1 MNKRIIKLA
10 DASHSLFSR
19 FVDLVGI
26 SVSMV
31 LLSRH
36 FGLFHGLDEMSL
48 VTLGMVV
55 FFMVSQ
61 NTGLY
66 CSGVRKY
73 LAQSLLRLI
82 FSWLV
87 TATLLYLLVY
97 LVPLFKPYHPFPLEL
112 AVLWLAMA
120 CLISTG
126 YRVLYRLVT
135 LWFSR
140 SSCCRRVAIIGVTPA
155 GLALEKSLWESPR
168 HDIQMLGFF
177 DARSEERFGYPTR
190 SPLLGEVD
198 ELLGLA
204 RKGLVDE
211 VYLALPLTARERIN
225 HYLYELSDTTVD
237 TYLVPDFYEYG
248 LTVSHIDRVGDIYT
262 FSFFDSPFEGGAA
275 LLKRIEDL
283 VLGSLILLLISPVM
297 ALVALG
303 VRLSSPGPV
312 LFKQDRYG
320 LGGKRIQ
327 VWKFRSMRVMEND
340 AVVTQATRGDPRVTR
355 FGAFLRRTSLDELPQ
370 FFNVIQGS
378 MSIVGPRPHAVAHN
392 EQYRS
397 LVDRYML
404 RHKVKPGIT
413 GLAQING
420 FRGETDTL
428 DKMEMRV
435 KFDLKYIQYWSLW
448 LDLKIIFLTVFKGF
462 VGASAY

>member
-1 MNKRIIKLA
+1 MNKRIIRLA

-26 SVSMV
+26 FISML

-36 FGLFHGLDEMSL
+36 YGLLHGLDEMSL
-48 VTLGMVV
+48 ATLGMVV
-55 FFMVSQ
+55 FFLVSQ

-66 CSGVRKY
+66 RSQVRNH
-73 LAQSLLRLI
+73 LAQSLLRL
-82 FSWLV
+82 FSTWVL
-87 TATLLYLLVY
+87 TGSLLYLLICF
-97 LVPLFKPYHPFPLEL
+97 VPLFQPHHAFTLNIGL
-112 AVLWLAMA
+112 LWLSLA
-120 CLISTG
+120 CLSSAC
-126 YRVLYRLVT
+126 YRLLYRLVT
-135 LWFSR
+135 LCFSTP
-140 SSCCRRVAIIGVTPA
+140 SHGRRVAIIGVTPT
-155 GLALEKSLWESPR
+155 GLAIEKSLWENPTN
-168 HDIQMLGFF
+168 DIQMLGFF
-177 DARSEERFGYPTR
+177 DARSEDRFGYPTR
-190 SPLLGEVD
+190 SPVLGEV
-198 ELLGLA
+198 EKLLALA
-204 RKGLVDE
+204 RQGLVDE
-211 VYLALPLTARERIN
+211 VYLALPLTARDRIN

-237 TYLVPDFYEYG
+237 TYLVPDFYEYS
-248 LTVSHIDRVGDIYT
+248 LTVSQIKRVGDIYT
-262 FSFFDSPFEGGAA
+262 FSVFDSPFEGGSA

-297 ALVALG
+297 VLVALG

-320 LGGKRIQ
+320 LGGKRIR

-340 AVVTQATRGDPRVTR
+340 AVVTQATREDRRVTR

-392 EQYRS
+392 EQYRT

-413 GLAQING
+413 GLAQISG

-428 DKMEMRV
+428 DKMEMRI
-435 KFDLKYIQYWSLW
+435 KFDLKYIQYWSLG

-462 VGASAY
+462 TGASVY

>member
-1 MNKRIIKLA
+1 MK
-10 DASHSLFSR
+10 
-19 FVDLVGI
+19 
-26 SVSMV
+26 
-31 LLSRH
+31 
-36 FGLFHGLDEMSL
+36 
-48 VTLGMVV
+48 
-55 FFMVSQ
+55 
-61 NTGLY
+61 
-66 CSGVRKY
+66 
-73 LAQSLLRLI
+73 
-82 FSWLV
+82 
-87 TATLLYLLVY
+87 
-97 LVPLFKPYHPFPLEL
+97 
-112 AVLWLAMA
+112 
-120 CLISTG
+120 
-126 YRVLYRLVT
+126 
-135 LWFSR
+135 
-140 SSCCRRVAIIGVTPA
+140 
-155 GLALEKSLWESPR
+155 
-168 HDIQMLGFF
+168 
-177 DARSEERFGYPTR
+177 
-190 SPLLGEVD
+190 
-198 ELLGLA
+198 
-204 RKGLVDE
+204 
-211 VYLALPLTARERIN
+211 
-225 HYLYELSDTTVD
+225 
-237 TYLVPDFYEYG
+237 
-248 LTVSHIDRVGDIYT
+248 
-262 FSFFDSPFEGGAA
+262 GGAA

-340 AVVTQATRGDPRVTR
+340 AVVTQATRDDPRVTP

>member
-48 VTLGMVV
+48 ATLGMVV
-55 FFMVSQ
+55 FFLVSQ

-66 CSGVRKY
+66 CSRVRKH

-97 LVPLFKPYHPFPLEL
+97 LVPIFKPYHPFPLEL

-126 YRVLYRLVT
+126 YRVLYQLVT
-135 LWFSR
+135 LWFSGA
-140 SSCCRRVAIIGVTPA
+140 SCCRRVAIIGVTPA

-190 SPLLGEVD
+190 SPLLGDVD
-198 ELLGLA
+198 ELLELA

-320 LGGKRIQ
+320 LGGNGS
-327 VWKFRSMRVMEND
+327 RSGNS
-340 AVVTQATRGDPRVTR
+340 APC
-355 FGAFLRRTSLDELPQ
+355 
-370 FFNVIQGS
+370 
-378 MSIVGPRPHAVAHN
+378 
-392 EQYRS
+392 
-397 LVDRYML
+397 
-404 RHKVKPGIT
+404 
-413 GLAQING
+413 
-420 FRGETDTL
+420 
-428 DKMEMRV
+428 
-435 KFDLKYIQYWSLW
+435 
-448 LDLKIIFLTVFKGF
+448 
-462 VGASAY
+462 ASWRMMPW

>member
-1 MNKRIIKLA
+1 MNKRIIRLA

-19 FVDLVGI
+19 FIDLVGI
-26 SVSMV
+26 FVSM
-31 LLSRH
+31 LMLSRYY
-36 FGLFHGLDEMSL
+36 GLLHGLDEMSL
-48 VTLGMVV
+48 ATLGMVV
-55 FFMVSQ
+55 FFLVSQ

-66 CSGVRKY
+66 RSQVRNH
-73 LAQSLLRLI
+73 LAQSLLRL
-82 FSWLV
+82 FSSWVL
-87 TATLLYLLVY
+87 TGTLLYLLIY
-97 LVPLFKPYHPFPLEL
+97 LVPLFQPHHAFTLDIGL
-112 AVLWLAMA
+112 LWLSLA
-120 CLISTG
+120 CFFSAC
-126 YRVLYRLVT
+126 YRVIYRLMT
-135 LWFSR
+135 LWFSGP
-140 SSCCRRVAIIGVTPA
+140 SHGRRVAIIGVTPT
-155 GLALEKSLWESPR
+155 GLAIEKSLWENPTN
-168 HDIQMLGFF
+168 DIQMLGFF
-177 DARSEERFGYPTR
+177 DARSQDRFGYPTR
-190 SPLLGEVD
+190 SPVLGEVD
-198 ELLGLA
+198 ELLALA
-204 RKGLVDE
+204 RQGLVDE
-211 VYLALPLTARERIN
+211 VYLALPLTARDRIN

-237 TYLVPDFYEYG
+237 TYLVPDFYEYS
-248 LTVSHIDRVGDIYT
+248 LNVSRIKRVGDIYT
-262 FSFFDSPFEGGAA
+262 FSVFDSPFAGGAA

-283 VLGSLILLLISPVM
+283 VLASLILLFISPVM
-297 ALVALG
+297 VLVAMG

-340 AVVTQATRGDPRVTR
+340 AIVTQATKGDPRVTR
-355 FGAFLRRTSLDELPQ
+355 FGTFLRRTSLDELPQ

-397 LVDRYML
+397 LVNRYML

-413 GLAQING
+413 GLAQISG

-435 KFDLKYIQYWSLW
+435 KFDLKYIQYWSLG

-462 VGASAY
+462 IGASAY